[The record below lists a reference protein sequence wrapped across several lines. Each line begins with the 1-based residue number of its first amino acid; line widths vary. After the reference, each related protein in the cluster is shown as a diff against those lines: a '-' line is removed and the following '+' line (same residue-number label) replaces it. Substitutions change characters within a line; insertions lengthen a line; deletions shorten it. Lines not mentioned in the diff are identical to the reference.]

1 VNLRDKMKGSTETK
15 VVKIIKNKKIKKSK
29 KNDGKHQKGNSKADH
44 TVENIDDE
52 NVDDEVAEVK
62 PKSEPVVQPR
72 RDFSTDLLGYI
83 SSWNYRETSGQWKF
97 NKILQTW
104 ALDNCFEKQ
113 RVDAVLFK
121 ALIPYLLSIKGSA
134 VDRLLARAEEII
146 TKSCEDEDNEEDD
159 DEDDGEENAGG
170 AKKRRKDAEGSS
182 AIDKGSSLKRAIKIK
197 FEFSRLNTAAATVK

>member
-1 VNLRDKMKGSTETK
+1 MKGSTETK

-29 KNDGKHQKGNSKADH
+29 KNDGKHQKGNAKAEE
-44 TVENIDDE
+44 TVESIDDE
-52 NVDDEVAEVK
+52 NVDDEVVEVK
-62 PKSEPVVQPR
+62 AKSEPVVQPR
-72 RDFSTDLLGYI
+72 RDFSTDLLSYL

-113 RVDAVLFK
+113 KVDAVLFK

-146 TKSCEDEDNEEDD
+146 TKSCEDDD
-159 DEDDGEENAGG
+159 DEQEDDGDEDEGEESAGG
-170 AKKRRKDAEGSS
+170 AKKRRKDAEDSS
-182 AIDKGSSLKRAIKIK
+182 ANDKGSSLKRAIKIK
-197 FEFSRLNTAAATVK
+197 FEFSRLNTATATVK

>member
-1 VNLRDKMKGSTETK
+1 MKGSTETK

-29 KNDGKHQKGNSKADH
+29 KNVPSTDSKHNKGNAKADDN
-44 TVENIDDE
+44 VESIDDE
-52 NVDDEVAEVK
+52 NVDDEVVEVK
-62 PKSEPVVQPR
+62 AKSEPIQQPR
-72 RDFSTDLLGYI
+72 RDFSTDLLSYI

-113 RVDAVLFK
+113 RVDAALFK

-146 TKSCEDEDNEEDD
+146 TKSCEDEDDDEDEDEDEDD
-159 DEDDGEENAGG
+159 DNSGG
-170 AKKRRKDAEGSS
+170 GKKRRKDAENSS
-182 AIDKGSSLKRAIKIK
+182 AVDKGSSLKRAIKIK
-197 FEFSRLNTAAATVK
+197 FEFSRLNTAAAAVK

>member
-1 VNLRDKMKGSTETK
+1 MKGSTETK

-29 KNDGKHQKGNSKADH
+29 KNDGKQQKRNAKAEDA
-44 TVENIDDE
+44 VESIDDE
-52 NVDDEVAEVK
+52 NVDDEVVEVK
-62 PKSEPVVQPR
+62 PKSEPIMQPR
-72 RDFSTDLLGYI
+72 RDFSTDLLSYI

-146 TKSCEDEDNEEDD
+146 TKSCEDEDDEGDD
-159 DEDDGEENAGG
+159 DENEGE
-170 AKKRRKDAEGSS
+170 DSAEGSKDRRKVAENNS
-182 AIDKGSSLKRAIKIK
+182 AADKGSSLKRAIKIK
-197 FEFSRLNTAAATVK
+197 FEFSRLNTATATVK

>member
-1 VNLRDKMKGSTETK
+1 MKRSTETK

-29 KNDGKHQKGNSKADH
+29 KDDGKHQKGNPKADD
-44 TVENIDDE
+44 TAQNIDDE
-52 NVDDEVAEVK
+52 NVDDEIVEVK
-62 PKSEPVVQPR
+62 PKSVPVVQPR

-104 ALDNCFEKQ
+104 ALDNCFDKQ
-113 RVDAVLFK
+113 RIDAALFK

-159 DEDDGEENAGG
+159 DEDDGEESSRG
-170 AKKRRKDAEGSS
+170 AMKRRKDAESGS
-182 AIDKGSSLKRAIKIK
+182 ATDKGSSLKRAIKIK
-197 FEFSRLNTAAATVK
+197 FEFSRLNTVGATVK